1 MDGTSMSESSSS
13 ESSGSSPAP
22 DLAAWPANSGMS
34 SQAFYDMSSVLEMDG
49 AAAAPKSELKEG
61 AGWLG
66 VGAAGHDGY
75 DFGDEEGASPPT
87 QPPSPA
93 PPGC

>member
-1 MDGTSMSESSSS
+1 MDGTSMSDSSSSS

-49 AAAAPKSELKEG
+49 AAAAPKLEEL
-61 AGWLG
+61 
-66 VGAAGHDGY
+66 AA
-75 DFGDEEGASPPT
+75 PV
-87 QPPSPA
+87 PSA
-93 PPGC
+93 PIVT